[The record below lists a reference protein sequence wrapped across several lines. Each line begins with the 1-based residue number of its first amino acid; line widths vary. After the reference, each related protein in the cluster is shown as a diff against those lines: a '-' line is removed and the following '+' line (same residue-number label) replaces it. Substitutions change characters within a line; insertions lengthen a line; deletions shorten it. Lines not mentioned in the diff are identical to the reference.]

1 MAGITSRAAFGAALN
16 HMRHPFRW
24 GLRTDCTAACEAF
37 RALHG
42 IDPIARHEERYST
55 ALGAARILKRAG
67 GYLAWCRAT
76 FDLPETTEPQ
86 AGDLALIESADT
98 FGAALAL
105 CIQPGE
111 YATKTERGMVIT
123 TAEIQ
128 GAWACRF

>member
-1 MAGITSRAAFGAALN
+1 
-16 HMRHPFRW
+16 MRHPFKW

-37 RALHG
+37 KTLHG
-42 IDPIARHEERYST
+42 IDPLGVCLDAYST

-76 FDLPETTEPQ
+76 FDLPKTTAAQ
-86 AGDLALIESADT
+86 VGDLALIESADT

-128 GAWACRF
+128 GAWTCRF